1 MFVITQHFRKPGE
14 EGSFYQFSNS
24 YKSHLQSTYRDTNKL
39 LSTDVNFNAID
50 KVLIIVNRWASEAEH
65 IAYKQDP
72 VVIATLAERDS
83 YNTANG
89 ITMSLRKTHEE
100 ADLV

>member
-14 EGSFYQFSNS
+14 EGSFYDFNSS
-24 YKSHLQSTYRDTNKL
+24 YKSHIQSTYRDTNKL

-50 KVLIIVNRWASEAEH
+50 KVLIIVNRWASEADFDV
-65 IAYKQDP
+65 YKQDP
-72 VVIATLAERDS
+72 VVIAALAERES

-89 ITMSLRKTHEE
+89 INMSLRKTHEE
-100 ADLV
+100 ADPV